1 MKRIFSWSM
10 LAMIM
15 VAMLSAGFWG
25 CSSDD
30 DDGSGNGIV
39 GTWTGYEGR
48 YSYAFTFK
56 SDGTGTLVT
65 KYEDKYSGTET
76 NRTSFT
82 YSMSGNNKGI
92 MTAQV
97 YDSYSGKTT
106 EILYFEIEGKIMLI
120 YDEDH
125 ELKTSLTKESSGS
138 GSYSNSTVTGTWFGK
153 ESGSSWEESLTLTFK
168 SDGTGT
174 WVGSY
179 YDSYSGSSTE
189 KGTFTY
195 EMEGKSKGVIAV
207 KEYSSYSGSYT
218 DYIYFEIEGKTM
230 YLYEDYYGDDLEW
243 TLTKQ

>member
-1 MKRIFSWSM
+1 
-10 LAMIM
+10 MIM
-15 VAMLSAGFWG
+15 VAMLSAGFVA

-30 DDGSGNGIV
+30 DDSNGNGIV

-97 YDSYSGKTT
+97 YDSYSGKIT

-138 GSYSNSTVTGTWFGK
+138 GSYSNSTVTGTW
-153 ESGSSWEESLTLTFK
+153 SGTDDGDYLSLTFK
-168 SDGTGT
+168 NDGTGT
-174 WVGSY
+174 FVGRY
-179 YDSYSGSSTE
+179 YDSYIGSGSVTE

-207 KEYSSYSGSYT
+207 KEYNSYYGSYT

-230 YLYEDYYGDDLEW
+230 YLYEDYYGDDLDW